1 MKNMCFN
8 YRGMNAQAILHTR
21 CNLRCKFCFETKSG
35 GIREDSQ
42 LSIPF
47 IRRLPSEIKTTILP
61 TMHKYDIRYFNMN
74 IMGGELFSDD
84 IPDEIF
90 KEYETFCKELIRLFE
105 VEDIQVKFTAVSNG
119 IYENYNRITD
129 LLQKFNMR
137 IILSYDPVDRFSC
150 DRQKEMWFNTYHTF
164 RNCGIKTLV
173 STLLTKR
180 IMHEYMYGAPFF
192 EYIEKDVFID
202 TNIYV
207 PRLDYQEYLPSD
219 DDIYNFYKWCIDHGF
234 FNLSDINNI
243 MSRQPVCNQ
252 EWFFV
257 FQENHRPMLSDC
269 LEGGVIP
276 KDQYYGSFWNK
287 IKMDDSNCLKY
298 KKPCGILKRG
308 CFYCEYFDSCTEMC
322 WTQILFQHYELNECP
337 IKRIYQYME
346 NNSQIVSM
354 YDSWRSLYELS
365 WKTNGI

>member
-1 MKNMCFN
+1 MCFN

-42 LSIPF
+42 FSIPF
-47 IRRLPSEIKTTILP
+47 IRSLPSEIKTTILP

-219 DDIYNFYKWCIDHGF
+219 DDIYNFYKWCIDTGHF
-234 FNLSDINNI
+234 NVETLFNLLQNRLQKISATEHCFCKYSTMFTED
-243 MSRQPVCNQ
+243 
-252 EWFFV
+252 FV
-257 FQENHRPMLSDC
+257 T
-269 LEGGVIP
+269 
-276 KDQYYGSFWNK
+276 K
-287 IKMDDSNCLKY
+287 NCVLKY
-298 KKPCGILKRG
+298 SNISPEEFYPKFIKRPTEENCNDCHRELGLQKRG
-308 CFYCEYFDSCTEMC
+308 CYCCEHYEYCPKMC
-322 WTQILFQHYELNECP
+322 WSAIIGNMVSISNRCP
-337 IKRIYQYME
+337 YARIYEYAFSDE
-346 NNSQIVSM
+346 NTLNRFKRFADKI
-354 YDSWRSLYELS
+354 
-365 WKTNGI
+365 I